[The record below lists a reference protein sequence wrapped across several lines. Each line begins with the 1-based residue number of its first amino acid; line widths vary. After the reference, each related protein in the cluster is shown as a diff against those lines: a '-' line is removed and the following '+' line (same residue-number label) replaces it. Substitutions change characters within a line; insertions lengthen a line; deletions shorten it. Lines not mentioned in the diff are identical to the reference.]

1 MWGGHPR
8 RRRRLR
14 GGHSVA
20 CADLRPMGATHP
32 ARAMEALSVCA
43 ELDVDALTALLDD
56 TAALISS
63 YVVQDPRKELS
74 PEAVQEGQDA
84 VRGWLVGRCAALE
97 RWDGL

>member
-1 MWGGHPR
+1 
-8 RRRRLR
+8 
-14 GGHSVA
+14 
-20 CADLRPMGATHP
+20 
-32 ARAMEALSVCA
+32 MEALSVCA

-97 RWDGL
+97 RWDGLRAQGEMPPAARAPTRPEAPPGTAGGTHRRDR